1 MFKASFNEREIKEKL
16 SALKELDDNVY
27 GHLLNKIEFNKI
39 QRLKKMSRQTIKR
52 YLAGGIGGYKKR
64 MSVKGLISYINV
76 PSHKKKILYVCY
88 APTFNL
94 VRQSM
99 YLRRTG
105 EFETILI
112 TETPWLN
119 DFTEKYFDTVYVYDS
134 NYALS
139 NILNK
144 AIPYIVHVLGSICN
158 SEYFSVLARLLSKSL
173 VVSEF
178 YDVASLCVSKEDA
191 GEIWGKA
198 NAELGFFSERFAYK
212 WCDGIILGYSY
223 EAMEILKNRYDIK
236 IPMLEFHSYVCDKF
250 TSGGNSKYS
259 DVDGKIHIVYG
270 GMVASSRF
278 PEKFFGDTQFH
289 RLIET
294 ITKQGIYFDIF
305 LTPQYNALR
314 VKQLFGDYMLMAKKN
329 PLFNFKRGLSPDET
343 HGEFSKYDFGAMI
356 YLFDR
361 GTLLEEHNRTRLPTK
376 VFTYL
381 EAGLPILI
389 SEEFQYVARLV
400 KEHEIG
406 IVISRKDLDN
416 LPNVINSY
424 DIGKLRANVKKAQK
438 ELSMDKHIGRLIT
451 FYEQVHRLALSRR

>member
-1 MFKASFNEREIKEKL
+1 MFKASFNESEIKEKL
-16 SALKELDDNVY
+16 SALKELDDNAY
-27 GHLLNKIEFNKI
+27 GHLLGKIEFNKI
-39 QRLKKMSRQTIKR
+39 QRLKKMSRQTIKK
-52 YLAGGIGGYKKR
+52 YLAGGIGGYKKM
-64 MSVKGLISYINV
+64 MSVKGLIAHINL

-105 EFETILI
+105 EYETILL
-112 TETPWLN
+112 TETPWLG

-144 AIPYIVHVLGSICN
+144 AIPYILHVLGSICN

-178 YDVASLCVSKEDA
+178 YDVASLCVSKKDA

-198 NAELGFFSERFAYK
+198 NVELGFFSERFA
-212 WCDGIILGYSY
+212 CERSDGFILGYSHK
-223 EAMEILKNRYDIK
+223 AMEILKNCYDIR
-236 IPMLEFHSYVCDKF
+236 IPMLEFHSYVCDEF
-250 TSGGNSKYS
+250 ISGDNSKYS

-278 PEKFFGDTQFH
+278 PEKFFGDIQFH

-305 LTPQYNALR
+305 LSPQYNALR

-329 PLFNFKRGLSPDET
+329 PLFNFKRGLSPNEAPK
-343 HGEFSKYDFGAMI
+343 EFSKYDFGAMI

-361 GTLLEEHNRTRLPTK
+361 GTSLEEHNQTRLPTK

-381 EAGLPILI
+381 EAGIPILI

-406 IVISRKDLDN
+406 IVINRKDLDN
-416 LPNVINSY
+416 LPDVINRY

-438 ELSMDKHIGRLIT
+438 ELCMDKHIGRLIT